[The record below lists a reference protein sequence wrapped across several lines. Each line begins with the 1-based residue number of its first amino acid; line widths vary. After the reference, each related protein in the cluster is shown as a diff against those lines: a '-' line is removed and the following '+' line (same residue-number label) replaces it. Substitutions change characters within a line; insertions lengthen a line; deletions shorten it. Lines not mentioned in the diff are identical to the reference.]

1 MIKTE
6 NKSSETA
13 LHVLRV
19 HAVTETRAKGS
30 IAFSVAK
37 MWRTMRTTW
46 RSPEPL
52 IQEISENCRGVCFID
67 QHGGLLR
74 VDDMET
80 IYVSIVC
87 GIIYV
92 LILSRTLT

>member
-52 IQEISENCRGVCFID
+52 IQEISENCRG
-67 QHGGLLR
+67 LLR
-74 VDDMET
+74 VDDVET
-80 IYVSIVC
+80 
-87 GIIYV
+87 IYV
-92 LILSRTLT
+92 LILSLKWNSH